1 MSHSPS
7 TFGGEAARGP
17 GVDWD
22 DRAALHRAGDAGVLS
37 SLSTVRQGTLAD
49 LVRYVALL
57 AEGERDAYVI
67 ERAGDH
73 RLGTEEIMELYAR
86 ADFPHAK
93 G

>member
-1 MSHSPS
+1 MSHTPS

-22 DRAALHRAGDAGVLS
+22 DICTLHRADDAGLLSALS
-37 SLSTVRQGTLAD
+37 SVRKGTLAD

-57 AEGERDAYVI
+57 AEGERTDYVI
-67 ERAGDH
+67 ERNGDH
-73 RLGTEEIMELYAR
+73 RLEAEEIMELYA
-86 ADFPHAK
+86 K

>member
-1 MSHSPS
+1 MSHTPA

-22 DRAALHRAGDAGVLS
+22 DAATLHRAGDAGVLS
-37 SLSTVRQGTLAD
+37 GFSAARAGTLAD
-49 LVRYVALL
+49 LVRYVAML
-57 AEGERDAYVI
+57 AEGERAAYVI
-67 ERAGDH
+67 ERTGDH
-73 RLGTEEIMELYAR
+73 RLGVAEIMELYAR

>member
-1 MSHSPS
+1 MSHTPS

-22 DRAALHRAGDAGVLS
+22 DVASLHRSGDAGVLS
-37 SLSTVRQGTLAD
+37 GLKAVRQGKLAD
-49 LVRYVALL
+49 MIRHVALL
-57 AEGERDAYVI
+57 PEGERGAYVI

-86 ADFPHAK
+86 PDFPHASA
-93 G
+93 